1 MLNFSLKKSILNY
14 LDDFD
19 HQDSQNAVNVR
30 NALEKLPQELDN
42 DEIITWWKGQD
53 ITWIISLQSYMF
65 WMWTTKKIEYSVF
78 EKAYE
83 TLTPLL
89 SRSWQ
94 MPIEI
99 TDGLDLPLLDGGFLK
114 REFSIFQY

>member
-1 MLNFSLKKSILNY
+1 
-14 LDDFD
+14 
-19 HQDSQNAVNVR
+19 
-30 NALEKLPQELDN
+30 
-42 DEIITWWKGQD
+42 
-53 ITWIISLQSYMF
+53 
-65 WMWTTKKIEYSVF
+65 MWTTKKIEYSVF